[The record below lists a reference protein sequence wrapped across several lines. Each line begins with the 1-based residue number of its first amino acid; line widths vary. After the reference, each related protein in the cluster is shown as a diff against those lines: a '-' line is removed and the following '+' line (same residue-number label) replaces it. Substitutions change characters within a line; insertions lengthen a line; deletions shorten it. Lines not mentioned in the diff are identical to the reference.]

1 MFVYVHSVMFAQQ
14 NCLTTPFSEHTPVL
28 KQCTVFSNKI
38 GLLVSLESIKN
49 RGYKNE
55 DFFLETELSN
65 WENLLKTSFY
75 TK

>member
-1 MFVYVHSVMFAQQ
+1 MFVYVHSVMFAQ
-14 NCLTTPFSEHTPVL
+14 NCLTTPFSEHIPVV
-28 KQCTVFSNKI
+28 KQCITVFSNKI